1 MPLARFW
8 KTMEDA
14 DLIREMSRGKD
25 RAFRELVQRYQS
37 PLYTYALRFSGVKEE
52 AEDTVQETFLRL
64 YANRHKLDASK
75 SLKAYL
81 FRICRN
87 LLIDATRKK
96 RFTGQEPSAQ
106 ADPSPSP
113 DERIHKKEWQAI
125 LMRAIETLPENQ
137 RTAILLRHTQELSY
151 AEISEVMG
159 LSVSAVES
167 LLVRGRKSLK
177 ACLSKKASLSRRVT
191 AGRNHS

>member
-177 ACLSKKASLSRRVT
+177 ACLSKKASLSRRVA